1 MSKKSA
7 ALRFVILIAVGL
19 FFSEVA
25 TMGIISLFP
34 QIPYAILSIFDGL
47 LLVIFAVPILFY
59 FSLRPLLKVT
69 SDLEDE
75 IERRK
80 DIEKQLRL
88 QTTAVETAA
97 NGIIITDNAGKI
109 IWANQAFGEMSGY
122 PVAEVLGRKT
132 SILNSG
138 VQNADFYKNLWDTVL
153 AGKVWRGEIVNRRK
167 DGGLYVGEQTITPV
181 RNPEGEIE
189 YLIAIQQN
197 VTERKE
203 AEAALRAGEH
213 KFRTLLE
220 WTYDWEMWVD
230 AKDQV
235 IYSSPSCLRITGYPS
250 ESFMNDAQFLVG
262 ISHPED
268 MDLYRA
274 HIHQTHDDKSD
285 SINIEYRI
293 ITRDGRV
300 RWIEHACR
308 PIFEGEHYLGRRVSN
323 RDITDRKNTERERVE
338 RTAKEK
344 LLVETIHNMQIDI
357 ARDLHDSIGQNVGY
371 LRMTLDRLS
380 DEESRRHTDM
390 QSEIKNLGRVADET
404 YDLIRGMLA
413 MLQSGGSSDPMIL
426 FTRYAD
432 HVAKRSSFDIKIT
445 NHGTAHPL
453 SSHQM
458 RQLFY
463 VFREALSNM
472 EKYAQPCSASAGFNW
487 GEDSLTLIF
496 SDNGRGFDVNN
507 LPPGNHYGLKFM
519 RERVELL
526 KGAFAL
532 NSKIGE
538 GTEIRITIPYE

>member
-19 FFSEVA
+19 FFSELA

-34 QIPYAILSIFDGL
+34 QIPYAILSVFDGL
-47 LLVIFAVPILFY
+47 LLVTFAVPILYY

-69 SDLEDE
+69 SDLEAE
-75 IERRK
+75 VERRREV
-80 DIEKQLRL
+80 EKQLRL

-97 NGIIITDNAGKI
+97 NGIIITDRSGSI
-109 IWANQAFGEMSGY
+109 LWSNQAFVEMSGY
-122 PVAEVLGRKT
+122 PMQEVLGQKT

-138 VQNADFYKNLWDTVL
+138 AQTKEFYRNLWETVL
-153 AGKVWRGEIVNRRK
+153 GGDVWRGEIINRRK
-167 DGGLYVGEQTITPV
+167 DGELYVGEQTITPV
-181 RNPEGEIE
+181 RNAEGEIE

-197 VTERKE
+197 VTERKK
-203 AEAALRAGEH
+203 AEAALQAGEH

-230 AKDQV
+230 AADQV
-235 IYSSPSCLRITGYPS
+235 VYSSPSCLRITGYPP
-250 ESFMNDAQFLVG
+250 ERFMNDPGFLLG
-262 ISHPED
+262 LNHPED
-268 MDLYRA
+268 AEIYRA
-274 HIHQTHDDKSD
+274 HVQQTHDDKSD

-300 RWIEHACR
+300 RWIEHTCR

-323 RDITDRKNTERERVE
+323 RDITDRKHAERERVE
-338 RTAKEK
+338 RAAKEK

-357 ARDLHDSIGQNVGY
+357 ARDLHDSIGQNVGF

-390 QSEIKNLGRVADET
+390 QSEIQNMGRVADET

-413 MLQSGGSSDPMIL
+413 MLQTGNASDPMIL

-432 HVAKRSSFDIKIT
+432 HVSKRSSFEIQMRSV
-445 NHGTAHPL
+445 GTARQL

-463 VFREALSNM
+463 VFREALTNM
-472 EKYAQPCSASAGFNW
+472 EKYAQPCSALAEFDW
-487 GEDSLTLIF
+487 GEDGLTLTF
-496 SDNGRGFDVNN
+496 SDNGRGFDVNQ

-526 KGAFAL
+526 KGSFII
-532 NSKIGE
+532 NSQIGE
-538 GTEIRITIPYE
+538 GTTVRINIPYE